1 MLLPTSGKSRPNN
14 HGCKKLTQWSI
25 ADYKPILALKDYMK
39 AGCVIVKENFN
50 LIEEADFFEQLEVD
64 DD

>member
-1 MLLPTSGKSRPNN
+1 
-14 HGCKKLTQWSI
+14 
-25 ADYKPILALKDYMK
+25 MK
-39 AGCVIVKENFN
+39 AGCVIVKEKFN

>member
-1 MLLPTSGKSRPNN
+1 MPT
-14 HGCKKLTQWSI
+14 
-25 ADYKPILALKDYMK
+25 AVLKDYIK
-39 AGCVIVKENFN
+39 IECLLAKENYD